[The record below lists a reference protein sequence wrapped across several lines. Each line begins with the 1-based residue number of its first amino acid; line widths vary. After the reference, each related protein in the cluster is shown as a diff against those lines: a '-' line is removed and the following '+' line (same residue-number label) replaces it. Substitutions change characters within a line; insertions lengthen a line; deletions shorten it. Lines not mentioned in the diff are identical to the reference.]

1 MLASD
6 IREHFPSAILS
17 LDPRGEHPRS

>member
-6 IREHFPSAILS
+6 IREHFSEAIRT
-17 LDPRGEHPRS
+17 LDPRGEQP